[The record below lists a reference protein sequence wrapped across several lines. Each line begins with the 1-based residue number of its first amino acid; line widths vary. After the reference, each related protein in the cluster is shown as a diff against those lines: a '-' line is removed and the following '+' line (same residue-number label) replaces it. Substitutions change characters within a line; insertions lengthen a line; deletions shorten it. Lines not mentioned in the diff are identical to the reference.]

1 VSAPRIAATGGAG
14 FIGRWAVRALLDQ
27 GASVTVLDLPDRP
40 AWIPDSV
47 RYIRGNVDDAAAV
60 DAAVGDADGVCHLA
74 FRMDI
79 DGGEPLASHRVNV
92 LGSTVVMDRALRHR
106 VRRIVWGSSVMVYG
120 PPHAYPNGTV
130 AEDAEPMP
138 RTFYGATKLTLEW
151 TARAF
156 RVQGLET
163 VGLRFTTVFG
173 PGRERPGAAPF
184 GVTLFESAA
193 ARRSIRLP
201 EGDRKA
207 AMLYVHDAAQ
217 ACARSLLAPRPLR
230 DVYNISGFETTVRE
244 LADVVRR
251 RCADVDVDA
260 EPGGDNPWPTS
271 IDCRAAQCDFG
282 YAPAF
287 DRDRACEDYLGFL
300 KRQPQAS

>member
-1 VSAPRIAATGGAG
+1 
-14 FIGRWAVRALLDQ
+14 
-27 GASVTVLDLPDRP
+27 
-40 AWIPDSV
+40 
-47 RYIRGNVDDAAAV
+47 
-60 DAAVGDADGVCHLA
+60 
-74 FRMDI
+74 
-79 DGGEPLASHRVNV
+79 
-92 LGSTVVMDRALRHR
+92 MDRALRHR

-207 AMLYVHDAAQ
+207 AMQFYTPTPDEFKRWEDAGKAIWPKFQ
-217 ACARSLLAPRPLR
+217 DKIDRK
-230 DVYNISGFETTVRE
+230 VFERV
-244 LADVVRR
+244 LSVQ
-251 RCADVDVDA
+251 
-260 EPGGDNPWPTS
+260 N
-271 IDCRAAQCDFG
+271 
-282 YAPAF
+282 
-287 DRDRACEDYLGFL
+287 
-300 KRQPQAS
+300 